1 MDNKMRNR
9 IDANNGYGRDGLKCK
24 CIMIQGTASSAG
36 KSMMVAA
43 LCRILADLGYKV
55 RPFKA
60 QNMSSNVYVTKDRLE
75 MANAQALQ
83 ALAARVEPDV
93 NMNPILLKPLGD
105 YKSSVVILGKEY
117 KVMHARDYYRFA
129 ISKGLSIV
137 LSSLHHLA
145 SNSDVVV
152 IEGAGSPAEI
162 NIARYDIANM
172 RLAEAIGAPVLIV
185 SDIERGGCF
194 ASMIGTLALL
204 KRKERDLV
212 RGFIINKFRGDASIL
227 VGALSRFERMSSKR
241 VLGIIP
247 FIDDLA
253 LPEEDSLSS
262 RKGYGSA
269 NALTHDKSQYNDLDM
284 MIDRL
289 SKVVKNSIAMDEV
302 MKILDIR

>member
-1 MDNKMRNR
+1 MNSR
-9 IDANNGYGRDGLKCK
+9 DARVDAR
-24 CIMIQGTASSAG
+24 CIMVQGTSSSAG
-36 KSMMVAA
+36 KSIITTA
-43 LCRILADLGYKV
+43 LCRIIADLGYRV
-55 RPFKA
+55 TPFKA
-60 QNMSSNVYVTKDRLE
+60 QNMSSNVYITKDGLE

-83 ALAARVEPDV
+83 AIAARVEPDV
-93 NMNPILLKPLGD
+93 HMNPILLKPMGD
-105 YKSSVVILGKEY
+105 YISNVIILGKEY
-117 KVMHARDYYRFA
+117 KRMHARDYYRFA

-137 LSSLHHLA
+137 LSSLRHL
-145 SNSDVVV
+145 SSKSDIIV

-204 KRKERDLV
+204 KRREKDLV
-212 RGFIINKFRGDASIL
+212 KGFIINKFRGDRSIL
-227 VGALSRFERMSSKR
+227 AGALSRFERLSSKR
-241 VLGIIP
+241 VLGIVP

-262 RKGYGSA
+262 KRGYRGRGDD
-269 NALTHDKSQYNDLDM
+269 NIMLDINNRHLDG

-289 SKVVKNSIAMDEV
+289 SKIVKDSIAVDEM
-302 MKILDIR
+302 MKILS